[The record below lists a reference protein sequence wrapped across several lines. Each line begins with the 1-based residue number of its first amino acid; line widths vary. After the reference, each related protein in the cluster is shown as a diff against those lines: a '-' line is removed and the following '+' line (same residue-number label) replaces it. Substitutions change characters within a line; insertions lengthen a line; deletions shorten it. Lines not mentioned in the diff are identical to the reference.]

1 VSGVAAVPGLLPT
14 GRLPTR
20 HVEHV
25 MGTVVSFDLRDEVAP
40 TVLTDA
46 VEWLHRVDRTFST
59 YRSDSQISRLDRGDL
74 TAADCDADVRSVLA
88 LGSALAEASHG
99 YFTMRPAGRLD
110 PSGVVKGWA
119 IERASDILRAGGSAN
134 HAVNGGGDIQ
144 LAGEAAPGQPWRVGI
159 AHPHQPGE
167 LVTVVSGRDIAVA
180 TSGTA
185 ERGDHIVNPV
195 TGRPAT
201 ELASITLVGRD
212 LTTVD
217 AYATAAAAMG
227 NGAREWVRE
236 LDGIAAFAVPAAGAP
251 WWSAGW
257 AAVGSV
263 PVAA

>member
-1 VSGVAAVPGLLPT
+1 MSPP
-14 GRLPTR
+14 P
-20 HVEHV
+20 
-25 MGTVVSFDLRDEVAP
+25 
-40 TVLTDA
+40 
-46 VEWLHRVDRTFST
+46 
-59 YRSDSQISRLDRGDL
+59 L
-74 TAADCDADVRSVLA
+74 TAWFAEPPARRMSLARSIAQPLTTPD
-88 LGSALAEASHG
+88 GSS
-99 YFTMRPAGRLD
+99 RPAGRLD

-227 NGAREWVRE
+227 NAAREWVLE
-236 LDGIAAFAVPAAGAP
+236 LHH
-251 WWSAGW
+251 
-257 AAVGSV
+257 
-263 PVAA
+263 